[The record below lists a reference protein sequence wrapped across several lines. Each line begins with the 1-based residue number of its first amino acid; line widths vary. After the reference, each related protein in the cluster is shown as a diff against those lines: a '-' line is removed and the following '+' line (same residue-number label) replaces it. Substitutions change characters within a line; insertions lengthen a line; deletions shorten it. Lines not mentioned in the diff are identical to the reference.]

1 MKTIDLRN
9 RTIAIVVS
17 ASVAAVLMLGLSPA
31 RSHSALTQTT
41 IAAVHGTQVADG
53 SESNGGGSKGGG
65 KGGAKLMEL
74 A

>member
-1 MKTIDLRN
+1 MDLRN

-17 ASVAAVLMLGLSPA
+17 ASLAAVLMLGLSPA
-31 RSHSALTQTT
+31 RSHGDAPTQTSIT
-41 IAAVHGTQVADG
+41 AVHGTQVADG

-65 KGGAKLMEL
+65 KGGAKLVEL